1 MNIDKYMKVL
11 VDFFNRKK
19 IRRKQEELKKEAE
32 IKAEKER
39 VKKENQPKKEIPFP
53 KIPIGTSRAEVE
65 RLMEEYRSQVLAQ
78 KEPKKSEEDVKEKV
92 IISTPGET
100 EGSELTFKLLKQN
113 MEKKSL
119 IKTII
124 ICITAIVC
132 VSIGSYV
139 YFDTNRY
146 KIDDRAMIDKF
157 TKEVYIYDEQSRSFR
172 R

>member
-113 MEKKSL
+113 M
-119 IKTII
+119 
-124 ICITAIVC
+124 
-132 VSIGSYV
+132 
-139 YFDTNRY
+139 
-146 KIDDRAMIDKF
+146 
-157 TKEVYIYDEQSRSFR
+157 
-172 R
+172 